1 MSEYIRFATKRDFEA
16 LGECIKRSALGNK
29 EPGVLRVEP
38 VPNPEDEVECD
49 HSWRDDR
56 GQQRDCTLPAAV
68 RVVRNHGVEYDED
81 LAPATPTNIYS
92 EAFCL
97 DCIERALTGW
107 LDDQV
112 ERMERA
118 VGEARADEAGRHR
131 HRYLADGGQPIV
143 ADVRERWPSADA
155 AVQVGEPV
163 QPSSDTSNDATTD
176 GGTGDGE

>member
-1 MSEYIRFATKRDFEA
+1 MSEYIRFETKRDFEA
-16 LGECIKRSALGNK
+16 LGELIKRSALGNK

-38 VPNPEDEVECD
+38 VVNPADEIACD

-68 RVVRNHGVEYDED
+68 RVVRNHGVEYDAD
-81 LAPATPTNIYS
+81 LAPATPTDIYS

-97 DCIERALTGW
+97 DCIHRALRTW
-107 LDDQV
+107 VDERV

-118 VGEARADEAGRHR
+118 VGEARADEEGRYR

-163 QPSSDTSNDATTD
+163 TDTDD
-176 GGTGDGE
+176 PRGEET